1 MWNREVG
8 ITGLVIT
15 KLDGTARGGVV
26 VSIVRDVGVPVKL
39 IGVGEGISDLRD
51 FDPEVFVDALLGYEV
66 SLTLLCCTLRC
77 ICLTHVS
84 YMLTQPEKAAALEAR
99 LQGMVKDKLIKP
111 KGGVITAPLGGGR
124 GPNSASD
131 DDIQD
136 RMRRRVQGRGGQGG
150 SKPRGGKSGGGGGKR
165 KR

>member
-1 MWNREVG
+1 MAYICTYSYSRSQAKVWNREVG

-66 SLTLLCCTLRC
+66 SLLLL
-77 ICLTHVS
+77 LFVV
-84 YMLTQPEKAAALEAR
+84 MLSPATR
-99 LQGMVKDKLIKP
+99 
-111 KGGVITAPLGGGR
+111 
-124 GPNSASD
+124 
-131 DDIQD
+131 
-136 RMRRRVQGRGGQGG
+136 
-150 SKPRGGKSGGGGGKR
+150 
-165 KR
+165 